1 MPSWPFRVAPSGR
14 VGSWALPHMSTT
26 RSWQRHAR
34 SAATRCC
41 PVRSSFDGFLT
52 SVLTHDGA
60 MKVDTPTYSIDDLL
74 EDDGLTGISWCEARA
89 DRVDEYLTALHVA
102 ADAPAG
108 TALVALG
115 GYGRRELCPGSDL
128 DVALV
133 HAPGVEIGAVADRL
147 WYPVW
152 DAGLKLGHQV
162 GTVDQILEVAR
173 ESLDTATSLLST
185 RLVAGDDFLA
195 GALADGGR
203 AQWSSRW
210 RRHHRSLGTAV
221 GERHARFGEV
231 AFLLEPDLKEA
242 RGGLRDVHT
251 LGWLEMNEPVLR
263 EVESAA
269 LVEAAETLLAA
280 RVELHRVTG
289 RLSDR
294 LLLELQDEVADRLGY
309 QDADLLMADIAGAG
323 RTIAWTGDGALRRI
337 SRVLRYQGR
346 RMPPV
351 FRRRREVAP
360 GMFLEDGLIHLA
372 ASASFDDPL
381 AVLRCAQAAAG
392 HEALLGRRSL
402 ERLAAEAT
410 PLPEPWPEEARRL
423 FVDLLATGEPAVAVI
438 EDLDQMGLFVPILPE
453 WEPCRSR
460 PQRNAYHR
468 FTVDRHLLV
477 AAAEAALLVDRVQRP
492 DLLLV
497 GALLHDIGKGYP
509 GDHTEVGQELV
520 ATIAPRMGFPA
531 ADVDHLV
538 AMVEHHLLLP
548 DVATRRDLDDD
559 GTIRSVADAVGD
571 RQLLAL
577 LGALT
582 EADSIATGPSAW
594 SSWKAELVEELVRRV
609 DHVLAGGEFDEADAG
624 RFPDAEQRE
633 LLEGEGLVVRGD
645 GSTLT
650 VAADDR
656 TGSFSK
662 IAGVLALNGAGV
674 VWAAAH
680 SENARALSVFR
691 VQGAFGEALD
701 WEHIRR
707 QVELALEGRLAVA
720 ARLGDRSRTYR
731 TAPTSAR
738 PAKPRVAVDNRTS
751 VSATVLEVTCPDG
764 VGVLYRITRAF
775 AELDLDIVSARVQT
789 LGSDVV
795 DAFYVRDV
803 SGSKIVD
810 AEHLAEIELAVL
822 RWIDV
827 DF

>member
-1 MPSWPFRVAPSGR
+1 
-14 VGSWALPHMSTT
+14 
-26 RSWQRHAR
+26 
-34 SAATRCC
+34 
-41 PVRSSFDGFLT
+41 
-52 SVLTHDGA
+52 

-115 GYGRRELCPGSDL
+115 GYGRGERCPGSDL

-210 RRHHRSLGTAV
+210 RRHHRRLGTAV

-309 QDADLLMADIAGAG
+309 QDADLLRADIAGAG

-337 SRVLRYQGR
+337 SRVLRDQGR

-402 ERLAAEAT
+402 ERLAAEPT

-609 DHVLAGGEFDEADAG
+609 DHVLAGGEFDEAAAG

-738 PAKPRVAVDNRTS
+738 PATPRVAVDNRTS
-751 VSATVLEVTCPDG
+751 ASATLHAVPSPDALG
-764 VGVLYRITRAF
+764 GLYRITRAF

-810 AEHLAEIELAVL
+810 VEHLAEIELAVL

>member
-1 MPSWPFRVAPSGR
+1 
-14 VGSWALPHMSTT
+14 
-26 RSWQRHAR
+26 
-34 SAATRCC
+34 
-41 PVRSSFDGFLT
+41 
-52 SVLTHDGA
+52 

-89 DRVDEYLTALHVA
+89 DRVDEYLTALHAA

-173 ESLDTATSLLST
+173 ESLDTATSLLSA

-203 AQWSSRW
+203 VQWSSRW
-210 RRHHRSLGTAV
+210 RRHHRGLGTAV

-242 RGGLRDVHT
+242 RGGLRDVHN

-263 EVESAA
+263 EAESAA

-309 QDADLLMADIAGAG
+309 RDADLLMADIAGAG

-337 SRVLRYQGR
+337 SRVLRDQGR
-346 RMPPV
+346 RIPPV

-372 ASASFDDPL
+372 DSASFDDPL

-402 ERLAAEAT
+402 ERLAAEAS

-548 DVATRRDLDDD
+548 DAATRRDLDDD

-577 LGALT
+577 R
-582 EADSIATGPSAW
+582 E
-594 SSWKAELVEELVRRV
+594 RR
-609 DHVLAGGEFDEADAG
+609 E
-624 RFPDAEQRE
+624 
-633 LLEGEGLVVRGD
+633 
-645 GSTLT
+645 
-650 VAADDR
+650 
-656 TGSFSK
+656 
-662 IAGVLALNGAGV
+662 
-674 VWAAAH
+674 
-680 SENARALSVFR
+680 
-691 VQGAFGEALD
+691 
-701 WEHIRR
+701 
-707 QVELALEGRLAVA
+707 
-720 ARLGDRSRTYR
+720 
-731 TAPTSAR
+731 
-738 PAKPRVAVDNRTS
+738 
-751 VSATVLEVTCPDG
+751 
-764 VGVLYRITRAF
+764 
-775 AELDLDIVSARVQT
+775 
-789 LGSDVV
+789 
-795 DAFYVRDV
+795 
-803 SGSKIVD
+803 
-810 AEHLAEIELAVL
+810 
-822 RWIDV
+822 
-827 DF
+827 